1 MGFTIVFTARGV
13 RETERPVSFIPKGAL
28 THHPQAGGGT
38 ACGSRALSEGD
49 FAFCGKRQTMPQHFP
64 GAAALSVQAE
74 VWYESYRTSACLR
87 EICQWQFSRS
97 YGVAKCDPIFF

>member
-1 MGFTIVFTARGV
+1 MGFTIIFTARGV

-49 FAFCGKRQTMPQHFP
+49 FAFCGKRQTTPQHFP
-64 GAAALSVQAE
+64 GTAALSAQVIGM
-74 VWYESYRTSACLR
+74 VRIVPHLR
-87 EICQWQFSRS
+87 LPTGNLPLAVF
-97 YGVAKCDPIFF
+97 P

>member
-38 ACGSRALSEGD
+38 ACGSRALSEGN
-49 FAFCGKRQTMPQHFP
+49 FAFCGKRQTTPQHFP
-64 GAAALSVQAE
+64 GAAALSVQACL
-74 VWYESYRTSACLR
+74 YRRVCTGDR
-87 EICQWQFSRS
+87 
-97 YGVAKCDPIFF
+97 YGTNRTAPLSTPI